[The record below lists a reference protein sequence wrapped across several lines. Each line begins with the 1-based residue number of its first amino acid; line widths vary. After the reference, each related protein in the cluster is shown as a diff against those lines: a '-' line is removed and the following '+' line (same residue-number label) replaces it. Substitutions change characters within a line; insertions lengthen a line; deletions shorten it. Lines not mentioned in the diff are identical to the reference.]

1 MTEERKTLWYTADAP
16 FFRLSGF
23 WFRKKGEA
31 FRRFEADV
39 PLPAAVASL
48 SDHTPGGQLAF
59 MTDSSFIRIRFAPWK
74 ESHLGVNTRIGA
86 AGFDLYMGKP
96 GQKQYF
102 CGVTRLKLGENAFD
116 LMLADGLE
124 HGMMEYTINFPLY
137 SGVEYLEIG
146 FDEKAS
152 FKSPTPW
159 KDERPIVIYGTSII
173 HGGCANRPGMLLT
186 NILSRRLNRPFL
198 NFGFSGK
205 GKGEAEVFT
214 QLARISDPLMY
225 LLDYGPNVDAA
236 GMENTLP
243 GGIDILRKSHPGV
256 PILVISKHHY
266 NGEFV
271 QTGSL
276 KGRLEDV
283 LRMTA
288 FQKKEVARRRRQG
301 DKNIHFASGDWSYME
316 DWTEFTIDG
325 VHPTDLGF
333 YMQAEMIGKYIRK
346 YLK

>member
-1 MTEERKTLWYTADAP
+1 VTEARKTLWYTADAP

-23 WFRKKGEA
+23 CFRKKGEP
-31 FRRFEADV
+31 FRRFEAGV
-39 PLPAAVASL
+39 PLPPPVDSL
-48 SDHTPGGQLAF
+48 SNHTPGGQLAF
-59 MTDSSFIRIRFAPWK
+59 MTDSSFIRIRFAPQL

-96 GQKQYF
+96 GGKQYF

-116 LMLADGLE
+116 LMLTDGVE
-124 HGMMEYTINFPLY
+124 QGMMEYTINFPLY

-152 FKSPTPW
+152 FRLPTPW
-159 KDERPIVIYGTSII
+159 TDERPIVIYGTSII

-205 GKGEAEVFT
+205 GRGEAEVFT
-214 QLARISDPLMY
+214 QLARISEPLMY
-225 LLDYGPNVDAA
+225 LLDYGPNVNAA
-236 GMENTLP
+236 AMEKTLP
-243 GGIDILRKSHPGV
+243 EGIDILRRNHPQV
-256 PILVISKHHY
+256 PILVVSKHHY
-266 NGEFV
+266 NTEIV

-283 LRMTA
+283 LLMTA

-301 DKNIHFASGDWSYME
+301 DKNIHFASGDWSYMK
-316 DWTEFTIDG
+316 DWTEFTVDG

-333 YMQAEMIGKYIRK
+333 YMQARMIEKHIRK